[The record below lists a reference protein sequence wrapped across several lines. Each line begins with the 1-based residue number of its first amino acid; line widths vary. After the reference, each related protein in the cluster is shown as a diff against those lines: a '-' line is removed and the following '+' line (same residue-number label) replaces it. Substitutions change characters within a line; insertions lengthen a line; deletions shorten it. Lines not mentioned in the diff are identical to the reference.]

1 MGAFWL
7 NLDQISILPSTN
19 PWLKMFI
26 NNLRVKKGFIQLKNL
41 YSLQPVKPRG
51 YENSEIDVWMA
62 GWTDGWVSGWIRM
75 STVSNHTENS
85 ECALRQPSN
94 VQHIPEPWKAS
105 SSFPILPPLRN
116 LPLTPGICHA
126 LPMVV
131 FWIFQ
136 E

>member
-1 MGAFWL
+1 MVAFWL

-51 YENSEIDVWMA
+51 YENSEIDGWLA
-62 GWTDGWVSGWIRM
+62 GWTDGWVSGWMDQDERRFQPHRELR
-75 STVSNHTENS
+75 TCPQPAQQ
-85 ECALRQPSN
+85 CAA
-94 VQHIPEPWKAS
+94 PWKAS
-105 SSFPILPPLRN
+105 SSFAILPPLRN

-126 LPMVV
+126 LPTVV